1 MTQGLEPLD
10 LSRKSYSVIC
20 CFLIWCSQWDLGFY
34 RLIVEGEDKLL
45 FHEVVSTSPNLT
57 DFGTIVED
65 IRDFCNYF
73 FHISFNVISK
83 SCNMAATCQDV
94 SSCFCWN
101 KGTQMWTKD
110 SPPIIQSIVNSES

>member
-45 FHEVVSTSPNLT
+45 FREVVSTSPNLT

-83 SCNMAATCQDV
+83 SCNMAARKLAAASVGIGALKCGL
-94 SSCFCWN
+94 
-101 KGTQMWTKD
+101 K
-110 SPPIIQSIVNSES
+110 IVHLLSNPL